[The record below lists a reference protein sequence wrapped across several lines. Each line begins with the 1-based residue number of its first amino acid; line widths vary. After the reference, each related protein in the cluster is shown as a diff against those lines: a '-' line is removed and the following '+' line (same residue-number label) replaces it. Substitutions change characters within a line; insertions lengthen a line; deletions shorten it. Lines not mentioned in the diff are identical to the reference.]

1 MQGAASRCATPSS
14 PMPRSQPS
22 ASSCSSSAPA
32 CARVR
37 AAFIS
42 PSLQAARTS
51 TSSRQPISPSSGLS
65 APPEAASHS
74 ANRARTNAR
83 VHPLHFHDNASLR
96 DSLCKNHGLVL
107 SPQPS
112 QQAQN
117 RLRPLGSPAIVRQNH
132 RGYEKSGLNTSEHV
146 Q

>member
-1 MQGAASRCATPSS
+1 QSIPPWFKPA
-14 PMPRSQPS
+14 QPS
-22 ASSCSSSAPA
+22 
-32 CARVR
+32 R
-37 AAFIS
+37 I
-42 PSLQAARTS
+42 PSRPTPPQ
-51 TSSRQPISPSSGLS
+51 SGFP
-65 APPEAASHS
+65 APPKAASHS

-132 RGYEKSGLNTSEHV
+132 RGYEKSGLAGTSISPSDVRCLDLDQGNTRSST
-146 Q
+146 